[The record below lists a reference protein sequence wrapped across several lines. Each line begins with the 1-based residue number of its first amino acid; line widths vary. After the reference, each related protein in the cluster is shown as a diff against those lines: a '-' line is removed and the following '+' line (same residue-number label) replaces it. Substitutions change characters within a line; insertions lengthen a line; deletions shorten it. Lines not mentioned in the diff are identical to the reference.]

1 LPYSPGNL
9 LAVATKSRRIEMRAD
24 EETDRRIALAAQM
37 THQSVSS
44 FVLGA
49 ARVEADR
56 LLAEQDTTMRPEQ
69 FDALI
74 ASLDDADPAPSL
86 RRLGSQPAAFE
97 R

>member
-1 LPYSPGNL
+1 M
-9 LAVATKSRRIEMRAD
+9 ATKTRRIEMRAD
-24 EETDRRIALAAQM
+24 EETDHRIALAARM

-49 ARVEADR
+49 ARSEADR
-56 LLAEQDTTMRPEQ
+56 LLAEQDTTMPAEQ

-74 ASLDDADPAPSL
+74 ASLDHPDPAPTLS
-86 RRLGSQPAAFE
+86 RLGSQPAAFE